1 MKSIIMLSLALL
13 LLAGAAH
20 GHSAAQHSVRLVE
33 FSPPLP
39 APGFSLPGLA
49 GGSISLE
56 HYRGSFVL
64 LNFWATW
71 CPPCLEEMPSM
82 ERLSR
87 RLEEHRFAVLAVS
100 LDEEGA
106 AAVAPFIE
114 RLEVT
119 FAVALD
125 PASKVATLYG
135 ANELPTTFLID
146 PQGRVIAA
154 AKGARD
160 WASENIVDLLLERLE
175 GGNAK

>member
-1 MKSIIMLSLALL
+1 MLSLALL
-13 LLAGAAH
+13 LLAGTAH

-39 APGFSLPGLA
+39 APSFSLPALD
-49 GGSISLE
+49 GGSVNLE
-56 HYRGSFVL
+56 DYRGRFVL

-82 ERLSR
+82 ERLSH
-87 RLEEHRFAVLAVS
+87 RLEDHRFAVLAVS

-119 FAVALD
+119 FGVALD
-125 PASKVATLYG
+125 PHSKVGTLYG

-146 PQGRVIAA
+146 PLGRVIAA

-160 WASENIVDLLLERLE
+160 WASENILDFLLERVE
-175 GGNAK
+175 RGNAK